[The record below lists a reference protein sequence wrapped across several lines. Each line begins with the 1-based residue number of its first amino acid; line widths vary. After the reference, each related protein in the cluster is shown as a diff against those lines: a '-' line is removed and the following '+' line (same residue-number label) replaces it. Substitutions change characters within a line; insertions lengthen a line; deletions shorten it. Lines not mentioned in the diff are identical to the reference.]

1 MLEVRSRLQSS
12 SYKSVIEGSGQNCS
26 PPSALPRL
34 DEAVAAVVVR
44 RPKQP
49 ERPVKKTPTKT
60 VARRPA
66 KRGRSRSRAR
76 KTPPLAPAAQ
86 PASEVVLESGPEPS
100 YLPQGT
106 PVLEPEIV
114 VAEPEREFA
123 TRAVPPEPERPFP
136 VGRRAIFFDVEN
148 TSRAEHIAKVIDHLA
163 VDRFGRRTDFVAV
176 GNWKVIGQ
184 DTARLLARHGAQL
197 LHSAPSTGVRDWSD
211 LRIAVGAG
219 VWLASARPGDIIEIV
234 TNDRAFDAVGDVAAS
249 LGIAFRRLSYQ
260 GLVGATA
267 GPEPTPEPVRPSAT
281 DSRGRHRRRGRH
293 RGWHEAVRGTPTVAP
308 SVVVPSVVAPTVS
321 APPAVPVVAELPLSS
336 ASGNGTEPASGEPH
350 TAPHDEIIAVVR
362 DLIHRAPAR
371 SVTID
376 TLANALKTR
385 GFSRPPG
392 SPRLI
397 TRLRRIKEISVNRTG
412 TITLV
417 EPSPADAHVETGP
430 TEARAE
436 TPVSTEEAAPAA
448 PSTIVA
454 PQGEADDDF
463 DPADSIG
470 NLKDSPLTPPVPP
483 NRPRWPRRGGRHRR
497 PNTRRA
503 PAA

>member
-1 MLEVRSRLQSS
+1 
-12 SYKSVIEGSGQNCS
+12 
-26 PPSALPRL
+26 
-34 DEAVAAVVVR
+34 
-44 RPKQP
+44 
-49 ERPVKKTPTKT
+49 VKKTPTKT
-60 VARRPA
+60 VGRRPA

-76 KTPPLAPAAQ
+76 KAPPLASAAQ
-86 PASEVVLESGPEPS
+86 PAPQVVLESIPE
-100 YLPQGT
+100 LIDVAEVT
-106 PVLEPEIV
+106 PALESEIV

-123 TRAVPPEPERPFP
+123 TRAMPPEPERPFP

-267 GPEPTPEPVRPSAT
+267 GPEPIPEPARPAAT

-293 RGWHEAVRGTPTVAP
+293 RGWHETVRGTPAP
-308 SVVVPSVVAPTVS
+308 APSVVAPTVS
-321 APPAVPVVAELPLSS
+321 APPSVPVVAELPLAS
-336 ASGNGTEPASGEPH
+336 ASGNGTEPLSSEPH

-397 TRLRRIKEISVNRTG
+397 TRLRRIKEISVSRTG

-417 EPSPADAHVETGP
+417 ESSPGEARVEPGP
-430 TEARAE
+430 DEARAE
-436 TPVSTEEAAPAA
+436 RPVPFEDAPPAA
-448 PSTIVA
+448 PSTVA
-454 PQGEADDDF
+454 VPQGGADDDF

-470 NLKDSPLTPPVPP
+470 NRKDSPLTPPVPP
-483 NRPRWPRRGGRHRR
+483 HRPRWPRRGGRHRR
-497 PNTRRA
+497 SHTRRA